1 MYFSFSTPNEL
12 LLAIILGIVQGITEF
27 LPISSTAH
35 LLLFS
40 KYLTK
45 ASISLAASNVIQF
58 GTFVAIVQYFWED
71 IRTLSSHLFKR
82 ITNRAKF
89 TQMLKNI
96 KNWFQDP
103 NQLFDIGAKQ
113 DILLSQITIAS
124 IPIIISALLLR
135 KYLESTRDSLYYVAI
150 FLTLG
155 GILIVYA
162 ELMHIKKLKQ
172 SKSKLMSFKETLT
185 VGLFQ
190 SLAIFPGV
198 SRSGSALAGGLF
210 LGRNREESV
219 RFSFLLSLPALGLAS
234 AYDLIKVIGEFKNGT
249 VPLLPTS
256 SSWTSNELGL
266 SILSIFVSFVVAYF
280 VGLFCLRFLL
290 KYLATNDSKIFVL
303 YRIILVL
310 FIILTFN
317 NLR

>member
-1 MYFSFSTPNEL
+1 MYFSFSTINEL
-12 LLAIILGIVQGITEF
+12 ILAIILGIVQGVTEF

-58 GTFVAIVQYFWED
+58 GTFIAIVQYFWED
-71 IRTLSSHLFKR
+71 VKTLSQHIFKR
-82 ITNRAKF
+82 LTDRAKF
-89 TQMLKNI
+89 KQMFINI

-103 NQLFDIGAKQ
+103 SQLFDLAAKQ
-113 DILLSQITIAS
+113 DILLSQIVIATI
-124 IPIIISALLLR
+124 PVIISALILR
-135 KYLESTRDSLYYVAI
+135 NYLESMRESLYYVAI

-162 ELMHIKKLKQ
+162 ELMHIKKLKTT
-172 SKSKLMSFKETLT
+172 KPRLMSFKETLT
-185 VGLFQ
+185 IGLFQ

-219 RFSFLLSLPALGLAS
+219 KFSFLLSLPALGLAS
-234 AYDLIKVIGEFKNGT
+234 AYDVIKVIGDFRSGK
-249 VPLLPTS
+249 VPLFPTQ
-256 SSWTSNELGL
+256 SSWTTAELGL
-266 SILSIFVSFVVAYF
+266 SVISITVSFIVAYF
-280 VGLFCLRFLL
+280 MGLVCLKFLL
-290 KYLATNDSKIFVL
+290 KYLAKNDSKVFVL
-303 YRIILVL
+303 YRIVLVL
-310 FIILTFN
+310 FIIFTFN